1 MNWIVY
7 ILRCKDKTLYCGV
20 TNDLEARLEKHRKGT
35 GAKYTRGR
43 GPFKLLR
50 SERHPSKS
58 AALKREIA
66 IKKLTRAEKL
76 KLCNNKT

>member
-1 MNWIVY
+1 MSWTVY
-7 ILRCKDKTLYCGV
+7 ILRCKDKTLYCGI
-20 TNDLEARLEKHRKGT
+20 TNDLPARLEKHRNGT

-43 GPFKLLR
+43 GPFKILR
-50 SERHPSKS
+50 SETFKTKS

-76 KLCNNKT
+76 KLCDNKT

>member
-1 MNWIVY
+1 MTWMVY

-20 TNDLEARLEKHRKGT
+20 TNDLDLRLEKHTLGT

-43 GPFKLLR
+43 GPFELLR
-50 SERHPSKS
+50 SEEFPDKS

-66 IKKLTRAEKL
+66 IKKLTRAQKL
-76 KLCNNKT
+76 ELCENKI